1 MKDPLSSMKTA
12 QKAFSSIVIDYCMEG
27 QSGPLADPYT

>member
-1 MKDPLSSMKTA
+1 MKTA

-27 QSGPLADPYT
+27 QSGPPG